1 MKAATLTLLV
11 MMVGWCKKKYYLIET
26 RDGSDIRSHTFNTE
40 DTEYGNNY
48 NDYYTD
54 YQGICLAFMTHICRV
69 AKNKRWHPGI

>member
-54 YQGICLAFMTHICRV
+54 YQAGMQIEYKVLYVCF
-69 AKNKRWHPGI
+69 